1 MSDHLKLNIKN
12 MKLLVYIPAFN
23 EEETIKEAIKAIP
36 KNIDGVDSF
45 DILVVDD
52 GSTDRTAQFA
62 KDAGAI
68 VVSHGVNKNVGM
80 AFRTAL
86 DYARDHRYE
95 ILVSIDADRQ
105 FNANQIPEIIKPI
118 LNNEANMVLGN
129 RFAEG
134 MPENMPKTKYWGNK
148 QMSKL
153 ISFISKQTF
162 RDVSCGFRAYG
173 IESILRLNLFGKF
186 TYTQETIL
194 DMATKG
200 MRIVEFPVDVTY
212 FKNGRVSRVAA
223 NVLSYA
229 VKTLKIILRSLRDY
243 KPMFFFGGS
252 GGVSVGIGL
261 LFIIAMFIHYFITGE
276 FTPYKF
282 FGFIGL
288 GFLIW
293 GALLFVIGLLADMMN
308 RLRMNQERILYRL
321 NKDRFDRK

>member
-1 MSDHLKLNIKN
+1 MGDNFKLDIKN

-23 EEETIKEAIKAIP
+23 EEDTIKEAIQAIP
-36 KNIDGVDSF
+36 KNIEGVDSF

-52 GSTDRTAQFA
+52 GSVDNTAKLA
-62 KDAGAI
+62 KEAGAI

-86 DYARDHRYE
+86 NYARDHRYD

-105 FNANQIPEIIKPI
+105 FNANQIPDIIKPI
-118 LNNEANMVLGN
+118 LNNEADMVLGN
-129 RFAEG
+129 RFSKG

-162 RDVSCGFRAYG
+162 TDVSCGFRAYG
-173 IESILRLNLFGKF
+173 IEALLRLNLFGKF
-186 TYTQETIL
+186 TYTQETIM
-194 DMATKG
+194 DMVTKG
-200 MRIVEFPVDVTY
+200 MRVVEMPIDITY
-212 FKNGRVSRVAA
+212 FKNGRVSRVAS

-229 VKTLKIILRSLRDY
+229 IKTLKIILRSLRDY

-252 GGVSVGIGL
+252 GGISIGIGL
-261 LFIIAMFIHYFITGE
+261 ICVIIMFIHYLIAGQ

-293 GALLFVIGLLADMMN
+293 GALLFVIGLLADMIN
-308 RLRMNQERILYRL
+308 RLRMNQEKILYKL
-321 NKDRFDRK
+321 NKDRYDRK

>member
-1 MSDHLKLNIKN
+1 

-23 EEETIKEAIKAIP
+23 EEETITQAIKTIP
-36 KNIDGVDSF
+36 KHIDGADSF

-52 GSTDRTAQFA
+52 GSVDRTAQLA
-62 KDAGAI
+62 KESGAV
-68 VVSHGVNKNVGM
+68 VVSHGINKNVGM

-86 DYARDHRYE
+86 HYARDNRYDM
-95 ILVSIDADRQ
+95 LVSIDADRQ
-105 FNANQIPEIIKPI
+105 FNANQIPDIIKPI
-118 LNNEANMVLGN
+118 LRNEADMVLGN
-129 RFAEG
+129 RFSNG
-134 MPENMPKTKYWGNK
+134 MPENMPKSKYWGNR

-153 ISFISKQTF
+153 ISFITKQTF
-162 RDVSCGFRAYG
+162 SDVSCGFRAYG
-173 IESILRLNLFGKF
+173 EEAILRLNLFGKF
-186 TYTQETIL
+186 TYTQETIM
-194 DMATKG
+194 DMVTKG
-200 MRIVEFPVDVTY
+200 MRVVEFPIDITY

-229 VKTLKIILRSLRDY
+229 IKTLKIILRSLRDY

-252 GGVSVGIGL
+252 GAVSILIGVIFV
-261 LFIIAMFIHYFITGE
+261 IIMFIHYFVTGS

-282 FGFIGL
+282 LGFVGL
-288 GFLIW
+288 GFLVW